1 MPSFH
6 PRIRVLGVGLA
17 ALALLAVG
25 VGGTV
30 AASNPPTLYACFDVY
45 GNVRMSASNI
55 CLLPGGGRLV
65 SWGSAGSPGPIGA
78 TGVTGLTGLTGPTG
92 AVGPI
97 GAPGPIGATG
107 VTGLTGLTGPTG
119 AVGPIGAPGPLGAT
133 GPTGATGAAMAS
145 SAVTVSGQ
153 DLLPNLP
160 GFTVTVFSPPCPG
173 GMVATNGWVSFAGSA
188 SDIAL
193 WIPNFDGPSV
203 LPPSLPT
210 QWSWSWT
217 SVGLPT
223 LPIPVALYAICAP

>member
-17 ALALLAVG
+17 ALALLAIG

-30 AASNPPTLYACFDVY
+30 AASNPPPLY
-45 GNVRMSASNI
+45 I

-65 SWGSAGSPGPIGA
+65 SWGSAGSTGPAGA
-78 TGVTGLTGLTGPTG
+78 TGAPGPTGPTG

-107 VTGLTGLTGPTG
+107 VTGP
-119 AVGPIGAPGPLGAT
+119 T

-145 SAVTVSGQ
+145 SAVTVSGL
-153 DLLPNLP
+153 DVLPNLP
-160 GFTVTVFSPPCPG
+160 GFTVVVSSPPCPA
-173 GMVATNGWVSFAGSA
+173 GMVATNGWVSFAGSS

-203 LPPSLPT
+203 FPPSLPT

-223 LPIPVALYAICAP
+223 FPIPIALYAICAP

>member
-17 ALALLAVG
+17 ALALLAIG

-65 SWGSAGSPGPIGA
+65 SWGSAGSPGP
-78 TGVTGLTGLTGPTG
+78 T
-92 AVGPI
+92 
-97 GAPGPIGATG
+97 GATG